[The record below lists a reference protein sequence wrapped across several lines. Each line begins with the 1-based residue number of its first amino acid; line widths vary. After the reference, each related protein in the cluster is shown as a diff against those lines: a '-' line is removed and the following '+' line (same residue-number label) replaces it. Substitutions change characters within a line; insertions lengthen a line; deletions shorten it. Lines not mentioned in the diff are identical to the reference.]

1 MTNLA
6 RIIDDLGILKAQI
19 ADLAKQEKALKDALA
34 DLDPGTYAG
43 EVFQLSISQSERET
57 IDQDAVRAA
66 MSRQWLAA
74 HTKVTPV
81 RTLKVAARS
90 AKALAA

>member
-1 MTNLA
+1 MTNLSK
-6 RIIDDLGILKAQI
+6 IIDDLGILKAQI
-19 ADLAKQEKALKDALA
+19 ADLAKQEKALKDALT
-34 DLDPGTYAG
+34 DLAPGTYAG
-43 EVFQLSISQSERET
+43 DVFQLSVSESERAT

-66 MSRQWLAA
+66 MSHQWLTA